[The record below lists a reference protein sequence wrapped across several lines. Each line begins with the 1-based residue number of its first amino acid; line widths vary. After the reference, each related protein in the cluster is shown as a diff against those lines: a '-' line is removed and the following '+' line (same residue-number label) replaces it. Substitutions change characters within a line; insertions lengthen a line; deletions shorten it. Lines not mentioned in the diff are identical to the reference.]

1 MSLFLLGWIL
11 DKISLCSQFNFYQR
25 LLIEFSSPFIIS
37 NCFPFS
43 CFRLF
48 FHFGLMSHSSPR
60 GLIERESN
68 YGVVLINMELY
79 LFLAEFLLG
88 LYTLD
93 SRFSESIAF

>member
-1 MSLFLLGWIL
+1 MDELIFAGLVL
-11 DKISLCSQFNFYQR
+11 DKIFFCSQFNFYQR

-48 FHFGLMSHSSPR
+48 FHFGL
-60 GLIERESN
+60 IERESN

-79 LFLAEFLLG
+79 LFLRGNTYRISSGIRFLG
-88 LYTLD
+88 
-93 SRFSESIAF
+93 